1 MYEALAPTAPD
12 RASAADFYM
21 NAARSYTLANQ
32 RDKAKAFLTKVK
44 TDLASHSEAGQVVQ
58 FIDQIGGEL
67 YLPGVGDEMKIAFTD
82 LKGAEID
89 LEKMKDKVVLV
100 DFWATWCGP
109 CRMVAPVLEE
119 IATEQGEKVKIAKL
133 DVDANPITAGR
144 FGVRSIP
151 TMILFKNGR
160 EAQRVV
166 GYMPKEKLLQQLQ
179 PHISGTAAA

>member
-1 MYEALAPTAPD
+1 MG
-12 RASAADFYM
+12 
-21 NAARSYTLANQ
+21 
-32 RDKAKAFLTKVK
+32 KA
-44 TDLASHSEAGQVVQ
+44 QVVS
-58 FIDQIGGEL
+58 DQNFE
-67 YLPGVGDEMKIAFTD
+67 
-82 LKGAEID
+82 AEVTKS
-89 LEKMKDKVVLV
+89 ETPVLV

-119 IATEQGEKVKIAKL
+119 IANEQGEKVKIAKL

-166 GYMPKEKLLQQLQ
+166 GYMPKEKLLQQIQ
-179 PHISGTAAA
+179 PHITAAA

>member
-1 MYEALAPTAPD
+1 MSKP
-12 RASAADFYM
+12 
-21 NAARSYTLANQ
+21 
-32 RDKAKAFLTKVK
+32 
-44 TDLASHSEAGQVVQ
+44 QVVS
-58 FIDQIGGEL
+58 DQNFE
-67 YLPGVGDEMKIAFTD
+67 
-82 LKGAEID
+82 AEVIKSD
-89 LEKMKDKVVLV
+89 TPVLV
-100 DFWATWCGP
+100 DFWAAWCGP

-166 GYMPKEKLLQQLQ
+166 GYMPKEKLLQQIQ
-179 PHISGTAAA
+179 PHLTGTAAA